1 MASPVTTLPALAP
14 AMNLVLESVVV
25 VVWPLRRFITVPT
38 APSVSAN
45 AM

>member
-1 MASPVTTLPALAP
+1 
-14 AMNLVLESVVV
+14 MNLVLESVVV
-25 VVWPLRRFITVPT
+25 VRLPAARLTSVPT

>member
-1 MASPVTTLPALAP
+1 MATVSTRAP

-25 VVWPLRRFITVPT
+25 VRLPGGRLMIEPM

-45 AM
+45 AI

>member
-1 MASPVTTLPALAP
+1 MLPTRAP

-25 VVWPLRRFITVPT
+25 VRLPSARLTMVPT
-38 APSVSAN
+38 APSVSAK